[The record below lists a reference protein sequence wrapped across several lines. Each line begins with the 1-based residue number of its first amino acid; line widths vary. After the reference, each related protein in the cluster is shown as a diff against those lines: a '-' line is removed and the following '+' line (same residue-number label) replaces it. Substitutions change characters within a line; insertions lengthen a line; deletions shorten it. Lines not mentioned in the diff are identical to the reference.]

1 MAGMDGDEGFGRSA
15 QRRQLSRRRRL
26 ADRDPPAVRQRA
38 KQRTEPVPDRLHL
51 RVTGMDAIGRVDQ
64 RGVAAGAPRRQQVQ
78 PFVPM
83 MRRRSL
89 LETTP
94 RVAGGCLRLRVGPM
108 PFEMIEQPAQQLQR
122 ALRAFVASR
131 QQPERRLGAR
141 IGAVQPAG
149 ATVDA
154 APIRGLSAAGLTP
167 LTTGHGVGLIQ
178 RNWPRSA
185 MDHSDSSFSIAS
197 RHASWTRELPTIWW
211 SPLPYLRCG
220 ACGCLVPRLCRHAEP
235 PRWTAPCFL
244 AR

>member
-89 LETTP
+89 LEITP

-122 ALRAFVASR
+122 ALHAFVASR

-141 IGAVQPAG
+141 IGAAQPRRRHCRCSTHPQIVCSGPDPAHDG
-149 ATVDA
+149 AWC
-154 APIRGLSAAGLTP
+154 GLDPAQLAQ
-167 LTTGHGVGLIQ
+167 VGDGPQ
-178 RNWPRSA
+178 
-185 MDHSDSSFSIAS
+185 
-197 RHASWTRELPTIWW
+197 
-211 SPLPYLRCG
+211 
-220 ACGCLVPRLCRHAEP
+220 
-235 PRWTAPCFL
+235 
-244 AR
+244 